1 METTYE
7 FTAYNNERIYGYGT
21 ENEASL
27 YLGWLNRDREINLYE
42 MAVSDLTDEQADTL
56 AISLRDNL
64 LDLDLI
70 DSGDN

>member
-7 FTAYNNERIYGYGT
+7 FTAYNTEKIYGYGT

-27 YLGWLNRDREINLYE
+27 YLDWLNRDKEINLYE
-42 MAVSDLTDEQADTL
+42 MSESNITSEQSDTW
-56 AISLRDNL
+56 AINLRDNL

-70 DSGDN
+70 